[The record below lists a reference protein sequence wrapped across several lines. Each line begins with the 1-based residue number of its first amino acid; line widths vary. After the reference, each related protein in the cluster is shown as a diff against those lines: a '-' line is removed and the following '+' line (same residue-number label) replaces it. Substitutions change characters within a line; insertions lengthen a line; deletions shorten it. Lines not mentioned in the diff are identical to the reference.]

1 MSFHQKQGPWRV
13 GEWGDHEAVGK
24 GIGLAIMPW
33 TSVTDMEELC
43 SYTWFIYNTSIRLIR
58 YTANYQFSSSL
69 ASSASET
76 LSSGS
81 TLVFPCEPSIAKA
94 PRHVILFPVSRPP
107 TRLPT

>member
-1 MSFHQKQGPWRV
+1 V

-58 YTANYQFSSSL
+58 YTA
-69 ASSASET
+69 
-76 LSSGS
+76 
-81 TLVFPCEPSIAKA
+81 
-94 PRHVILFPVSRPP
+94 
-107 TRLPT
+107 